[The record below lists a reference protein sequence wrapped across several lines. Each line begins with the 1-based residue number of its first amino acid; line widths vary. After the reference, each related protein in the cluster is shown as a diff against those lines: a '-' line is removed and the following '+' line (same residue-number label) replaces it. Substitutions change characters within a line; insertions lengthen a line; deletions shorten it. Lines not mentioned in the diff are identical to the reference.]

1 MKTLFFLSLLFLSS
15 AAHAQVNRFWD
26 NPSAYPADLNRA
38 WVETQG
44 NCNTQ
49 NQAAL
54 SIVKS
59 RSSTLSMEER
69 GLPLSEMLD
78 FMLTT
83 PHFPSVN
90 SLDLRNADFTSNDL
104 IQLNKLVPRMTSVTD
119 LYLGGSNVEDKRQ
132 LINYVLS
139 NLSDKLEILDLSNMR
154 LDSDD
159 ARMLGGI
166 IRNMKNLRV
175 LYLGNNNFGDN
186 GFNSLVNYAFPT
198 LKNLQ
203 ILSLQANNLTDSS
216 LKRFAM
222 SSMPLMTNLQ
232 ILDLKGNKI
241 DADTTKKLVRTSI
254 FLPQLAVLD
263 LDSTLG
269 KSAKKRVS
277 AFLKCS
283 TYSSGVFADPIQ

>member
-1 MKTLFFLSLLFLSS
+1 MRFLFLLFAIFSFS
-15 AAHAQVNRFWD
+15 AHAQVSRFWD
-26 NPSAYPADLNRA
+26 DPSAYPADLNRA

-59 RSSTLSMEER
+59 RSSTLSMEEK

-83 PHFPSVN
+83 PYFPNVN
-90 SLDLRNADFTSNDL
+90 SLDLRNANFTDNDL
-104 IQLNKLVPRMTSVTD
+104 TQLNKLVPRMTNVTD
-119 LYLGGSNVEDKRQ
+119 LYLGGSTVSDKRA

-139 NLSDKLEILDLSNMR
+139 NLSSKIQILDLSGMN
-154 LDSDD
+154 LDQND
-159 ARMLGGI
+159 ARMLAGVI
-166 IRNMKNLRV
+166 HNMPKLRV
-175 LYLGNNNFGDN
+175 LYLGNNNFGDDGFSSLMN
-186 GFNSLVNYAFPT
+186 GAFNN

-203 ILSLQANNLTDSS
+203 ILSLQKNNLTADS
-216 LKRFAM
+216 LKRFVM

-263 LDSTLG
+263 LDSNLP
-269 KSAKKRVS
+269 KAAQKRVS
-277 AFLKCS
+277 AFIKCS
-283 TYSSGVFADPIQ
+283 TYSSGVFADPVQ